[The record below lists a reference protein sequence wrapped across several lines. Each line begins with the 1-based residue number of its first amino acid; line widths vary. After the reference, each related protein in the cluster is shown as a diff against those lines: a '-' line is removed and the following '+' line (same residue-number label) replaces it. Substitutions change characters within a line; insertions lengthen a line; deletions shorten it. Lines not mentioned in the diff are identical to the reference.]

1 MPYIRKTVDEYDIEG
16 DYGQGFEVVTCESTW
31 KDAKAQIKIYRASE
45 PGVAFRIKHHRV
57 KKVENEHV

>member
-1 MPYIRKTVDEYDIEG
+1 MVYVRKTEDEYDIEG

-31 KDAKAQIKIYRASE
+31 KDAKAQIKIYRENE

-57 KKVENEHV
+57 KVV